1 MSGLSTQHGHGRSTR
16 SNMDLRNRRARYSPG
31 IGATLT
37 YLAVTALGC
46 GKVEAA
52 NAKAEASRVAAAHL
66 GDVRALATH
75 VSGSC
80 TLAPSVSPAKGTP
93 IDADPDVLQ
102 VTIRCGNPAVT
113 INGAPL
119 WVTAPPLRKAT
130 PPGGAYYS
138 VGVGKDAAVGVGSSS
153 TLEEYV
159 NVPST
164 LVAGANDLCIHEETK
179 GVDVCVAYRAR

>member
-1 MSGLSTQHGHGRSTR
+1 M
-16 SNMDLRNRRARYSPG
+16 P
-31 IGATLT
+31 
-37 YLAVTALGC
+37 YLFVTAMGC

-52 NAKAEASRVAAAHL
+52 NAKAEANRVASAHL
-66 GDVRALATH
+66 GEVRSLATH

-80 TLAPSVSPAKGTP
+80 PLAPTVSPAKGTSV
-93 IDADPDVLQ
+93 DADPDVLQ

-138 VGVGKDAAVGVGSSS
+138 VGVGKDAAVGIGSAT

-179 GVDVCVAYRAR
+179 GVDLCVAYRAR